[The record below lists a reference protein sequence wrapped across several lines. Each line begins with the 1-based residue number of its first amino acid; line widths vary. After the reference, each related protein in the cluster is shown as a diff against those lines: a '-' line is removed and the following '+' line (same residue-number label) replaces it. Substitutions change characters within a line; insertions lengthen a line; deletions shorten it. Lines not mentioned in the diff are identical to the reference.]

1 MLRKTIKIIDKG
13 VDRVVII
20 ISLIFFLICFYA
32 MFDAV
37 KVYYGAS
44 DSSVLKFKPQG
55 KEDAAVMREISDDVV
70 AWLTVDGT
78 SVDYPVMQGE
88 NNSEYINKDP
98 YGDYSLS
105 GSIFLDSRCDS
116 SFHGEYSLLYGHHM
130 EYGAMFGAL
139 DEFIEPGYFQS
150 HKTGKLITTQGEEY
164 TITFFSA
171 MKAQATDK
179 IIFDPTNTTVT
190 MLLTYLKSNAK
201 IYEQPAEQQP
211 KIIALST
218 CQSAE
223 TIERMLVFG
232 VLS

>member
-20 ISLIFFLICFYA
+20 ISLIFFLICIYA
-32 MFDAV
+32 MLDAV
-37 KVYYGAS
+37 KVYYAAG

-55 KEDAAVMREISDDVV
+55 KEDAAVMRELSDDVV
-70 AWLTVDGT
+70 AWLSVDGT
-78 SVDYPVMQGE
+78 NIDYPVMQGE

-98 YGDYSLS
+98 YGEYSLS
-105 GSIFLDSRCDS
+105 GSIFLDSRCDG
-116 SFHGEYSLLYGHHM
+116 SFHGDYSLLYGHHM

-139 DEFIEPGYFQS
+139 DEFIDPSYFQS
-150 HKTGKLITTQGEEY
+150 HKTGKLITPQGEEF

-171 MKAQATDK
+171 LKAEATDK
-179 IIFDPTNTTVT
+179 VIFDPPNTTNEQ
-190 MLLTYLKSNAK
+190 LLSYLKSKAK
-201 IYEQPAEQQP
+201 IYEQPAEPQP
-211 KIIALST
+211 KLIALST

-232 VLS
+232 VLR